1 MHPCGDGFARCLYTD
16 RRLTNAIYLVYC
28 LNGQHKEY
36 HLLVHHVWDDIDQT
50 RALSQAVIT
59 IAVAR

>member
-1 MHPCGDGFARCLYTD
+1 MVLRGVNTD

-28 LNGQHKEY
+28 LKGQHKER
-36 HLLVHHVWDDIDQT
+36 HLFRHHVWDDIDQT

>member
-1 MHPCGDGFARCLYTD
+1 MQDDVYLFEWLA
-16 RRLTNAIYLVYC
+16 AIT
-28 LNGQHKEY
+28 
-36 HLLVHHVWDDIDQT
+36 LLREANHIDVKSADQT

>member
-1 MHPCGDGFARCLYTD
+1 MHDNG
-16 RRLTNAIYLVYC
+16 YLFEWLASVTC
-28 LNGQHKEY
+28 KREGSQPNVECA
-36 HLLVHHVWDDIDQT
+36 DQT